1 MASIVEEFHAL
12 LNDYLSRKIL
22 EDDVRYW
29 IGGHLGEP
37 PDEILPL
44 FYDVTLALW
53 DMEYARDRGY
63 ATEDHF
69 RKAVAELLAEE
80 LEPTPIGDA

>member
-12 LNDYLSRKIL
+12 LNNYLSKKIL

-29 IGGHLGEP
+29 IGCHLGEP
-37 PDEILPL
+37 PDEIVPL

-53 DMEYARDRGY
+53 DMDYARERGH
-63 ATEDHF
+63 ATEDDF
-69 RKAVAELLAEE
+69 RAAVAELLAEE
-80 LEPTPIGDA
+80 FEPASSGDA